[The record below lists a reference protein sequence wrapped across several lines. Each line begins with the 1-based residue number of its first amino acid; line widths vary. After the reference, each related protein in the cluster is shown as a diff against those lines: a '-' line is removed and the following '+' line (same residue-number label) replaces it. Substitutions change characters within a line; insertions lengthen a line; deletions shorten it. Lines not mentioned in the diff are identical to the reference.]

1 MASHL
6 APLSLRNT
14 PVIDLGSPAEMLV
27 GRVLWSTVPKAS
39 VALKPKHP
47 KYKAVISSRHMST
60 AFALFFFLFLF
71 SGCTYFFGNT
81 LEYCILLTA

>member
-47 KYKAVISSRHMST
+47 KYKALISSRHMST
-60 AFALFFFLFLF
+60 AFALFFFSLPFFWMYLFF
-71 SGCTYFFGNT
+71 R
-81 LEYCILLTA
+81 